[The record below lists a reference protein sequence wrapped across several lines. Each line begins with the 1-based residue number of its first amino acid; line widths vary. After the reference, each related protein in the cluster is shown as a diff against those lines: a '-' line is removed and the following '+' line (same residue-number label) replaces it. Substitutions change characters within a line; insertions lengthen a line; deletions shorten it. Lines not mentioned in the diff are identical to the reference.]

1 MTTKRRELIDAL
13 IGGLNIEEDIYA
25 IETVSEK
32 TEHLQESQYLDFYQ
46 TVMAENTYGN
56 GVKAVIKVAEQFKP
70 VNVDLVEVKA
80 KELIEFVHS
89 MNHTIFENAKM
100 SGRTF
105 EDELKGTKFLGLR
118 DKDKAILNQVKPYCE
133 YKQLISN
140 ISCYGTS
147 LEQLKAFKSAV
158 EYSESYS
165 GMIECIKVQKM
176 VEQKR

>member
-1 MTTKRRELIDAL
+1 MYNLRNELIKTIIKSLKIDDNPFNV
-13 IGGLNIEEDIYA
+13 ITIQDMIENISDDN
-25 IETVSEK
+25 
-32 TEHLQESQYLDFYQ
+32 LQEYYQALFGNEHSYL
-46 TVMAENTYGN
+46 N
-56 GVKAVIKVAEQFKP
+56 GLDRVAKVAEQFKP
-70 VNVDLVEVKA
+70 QQKTDLTEIKA

-140 ISCYGTS
+140 ISRYSTS
-147 LEQLKAFKSAV
+147 LEQLNAFKNAI
-158 EYSESYS
+158 EYSNSYS
-165 GMIECIKVQKM
+165 GAIECNKVK
-176 VEQKR
+176 KLLK